1 MSEGQASQLE
11 ALPLVA
17 HVVYRFDYGGLENG
31 IVNLINATQ
40 GNSIRHCVIALTEA
54 TEAFRSRLSVPG
66 VGVYEL
72 GKKPGKDFAV
82 YFRFY
87 RLMRRLRPAVL
98 HTRNVGT
105 LDCAVIGR
113 LSGVSKR
120 IHGEQGWDIHDIDG
134 TNPKYRWM
142 RRVANPFITRF
153 VTVSADLK
161 TWLTQSVGISSRK
174 VTKICNGVDTNRFFP
189 RRNENRHQ
197 ELINRFPEDA
207 VIVGS
212 VLRFQEIKDPMN
224 LVQAFINACQR
235 AEKSG
240 TRLCLA
246 MIGDGQ
252 LHDAAIDALDEA
264 GLADRSWLP
273 GSRDDIPEIMRS
285 FDVFVLGSRREGISN
300 TVLEAMASG
309 LPVIATNTGGNAELV
324 RPKETGEL
332 VPPEDSVALTE
343 EILRFASDPDLRNV
357 CGIEARKAAVEKYS
371 LDMMI
376 DKYQRMYCD
385 EIDGRGNG

>member
-1 MSEGQASQLE
+1 VSEGQALQLE

-31 IVNLINATQ
+31 IVNLINVTQ

-113 LSGVSKR
+113 LSGISKC
-120 IHGEQGWDIHDIDG
+120 IHGEHGWDIHDIDG
-134 TNPKYRWM
+134 TNQKYHWM

-153 VTVSADLK
+153 VTVSANLE

-174 VTKICNGVDTNRFFP
+174 VTQICNGVDTNRFFP

-212 VLRFQEIKDPMN
+212 VLRFQEIKDPIN
-224 LVQAFINACQR
+224 LVQAFIDACPR
-235 AEKSG
+235 AEKLG
-240 TRLCLA
+240 TKLCLA
-246 MIGDGQ
+246 MIGDG
-252 LHDAAIDALDEA
+252 LMREAAIDALDEA

-285 FDVFVLGSRREGISN
+285 LDVFVLGSRREGISN

-324 RPKETGEL
+324 RSKETGEL
-332 VPPEDSVALTE
+332 VPPEDSVALAD
-343 EILRFASDPDLRNV
+343 EILRFANDPDLRKA
-357 CGIEARKAAVEKYS
+357 CGVASRKAAVEGYS

-376 DKYQRMYCD
+376 DTYHRMYCE
-385 EIDGRGNG
+385 EIDGRGNR